1 MKSRRIFLKE
11 GAMAMTAM
19 AIGNPMHLLAGQNS
33 ILPFSKLG
41 SGKLTILHTNDLHN
55 QLNSTFYKG
64 KYSGGF
70 HKAAHCISTLK
81 NDNHSLLFDCGDI
94 CNGNTGDEHL
104 HAKTVQLIKQL
115 GYNAVLLGNR
125 DFETGI
131 DYVQH
136 HWEKTGVTLLNSNTR
151 FNHSWLQASQ
161 QPYKIIWKDNIKI
174 GILAASIDMNN
185 LIPSVKGAMHFKD
198 PIVELNAVGRF
209 LKHNE
214 KCNIVICLS
223 HLGFKNKDAVDD
235 ITLATRSENIDVI
248 LGAHSHTFMTTPYI
262 VMNKQNREVIIN
274 HAGCNGLEIGQ
285 LMFEFN
291 GHGEKANV
299 QFNNIMV

>member
-11 GAMAMTAM
+11 GAMALTAM
-19 AIGNPMHLLAGQNS
+19 SIGNPMQLLAGENS
-33 ILPFSKLG
+33 ILPFSKVG
-41 SGKLTILHTNDLHN
+41 AGKLTILHTNDLHN

-64 KYSGGF
+64 RLSGGF
-70 HKAAHCISTLK
+70 YKTTHCLSALK
-81 NDNHSLLFDCGDI
+81 NDTPSLLLDCGDI
-94 CNGNTGDEHL
+94 CNGDPNDEAL
-104 HAKTVQLIKQL
+104 HESTIQLVKQL
-115 GYNAVLLGNR
+115 GYDAVLLGNR

-136 HWEKTGVTLLNSNTR
+136 HWEKSKVTLLNSNTK
-151 FNHSWLQASQ
+151 FKNTWLNASQ
-161 QPYKIIWKDNIKI
+161 QPYKIIWKENIKI
-174 GILAASIDMNN
+174 GILAASLDISN
-185 LIPSVKGAMHFKD
+185 LIPSMRSAMYFKD
-198 PIVELNAVGRF
+198 PIVELNKIAGF
-209 LKHNE
+209 LKEQE

-223 HLGFKNKDAVDD
+223 HLGFKNTEAIDD

-248 LGAHSHTFMTTPYI
+248 LGGHSHTFMSAPYI
-262 VMNKQNREVIIN
+262 VLNKRNREVIVN
-274 HAGCNGLEIGQ
+274 HAGCKGLEIGK